1 MSIIWS
7 LPENQ
12 LKACLAACLLDS
24 AYLQNPQNPLRPT
37 FSTEIL
43 GKKVGRKFIVLK
55 VEFIAPST
63 FVGLARQANRFL
75 SRQKSGE
82 KSDPLA
88 RVIQTK
94 RGFSR
99 RRPNSPSA
107 LAQTMSAFTLEKP
120 RPLGTRKRGFESTEF
135 NGQIS

>member
-1 MSIIWS
+1 MVCSKIKPVAS
-7 LPENQ
+7 
-12 LKACLAACLLDS
+12 
-24 AYLQNPQNPLRPT
+24 
-37 FSTEIL
+37 
-43 GKKVGRKFIVLK
+43 
-55 VEFIAPST
+55 ST
-63 FVGLARQANRFL
+63 FVGLARQANHFL

-88 RVIQTK
+88 SVTQAK

-120 RPLGTRKRGFESTEF
+120 RPLGTRKREFWSTEF
-135 NGQIS
+135 NSQTVLTI